1 AGPAFLCLFRP
12 AAHPAVVDAPSPVSL
27 RLGVRQR
34 RYHALALHRRENRRA
49 RTLWAQHRRARRAA
63 GGDVDRTDLDRRP
76 ALRGRAPG
84 VAHDRAR
91 TDLRVCH
98 RVQEFLARH
107 DRRRGRDLVS
117 HPTAR
122 TADLPLGRGE
132 HHRHARLSSL
142 CLERRRLHEP
152 RRTLAP
158 CARPAAPRSRRM
170 TGLVNDLIALMSA
183 LVVFNLCLTV
193 SAIAIA
199 LPIACLF
206 AVGRLSRHPLVYYPV
221 TAYVNVL
228 RSSPLLMI
236 MFWAYYTGPMITG
249 APTSAYTAALIALA
263 AFEVAYFTELVR
275 AGLQS
280 ISSGQRD
287 AALAV
292 GLRPAQAMRLV
303 LLPQALRRMLPSLI
317 SQSIIAFQDSTIA
330 SVIGVTDIFAMT
342 NIISAREQRPIELY
356 TALAV
361 IFFILCYGLSKTVR
375 ALQAR
380 VNARTAGSTLSLR
393 RSAPHRRAGDL
404 PDLQVFA
411 RH

>member
-1 AGPAFLCLFRP
+1 MTAF
-12 AAHPAVVDAPSPVSL
+12 
-27 RLGVRQR
+27 
-34 RYHALALHRRENRRA
+34 
-49 RTLWAQHRRARRAA
+49 
-63 GGDVDRTDLDRRP
+63 
-76 ALRGRAPG
+76 
-84 VAHDRAR
+84 
-91 TDLRVCH
+91 
-98 RVQEFLARH
+98 
-107 DRRRGRDLVS
+107 
-117 HPTAR
+117 
-122 TADLPLGRGE
+122 
-132 HHRHARLSSL
+132 
-142 CLERRRLHEP
+142 
-152 RRTLAP
+152 
-158 CARPAAPRSRRM
+158 
-170 TGLVNDLIALMSA
+170 VNDLVALMSA
-183 LVVFNLCLTV
+183 LVVFNLCLTA

-206 AVGRLSRHPLVYYPV
+206 AVGRLSRRPLVYYPV

-292 GLRPAQAMRLV
+292 GLRASQAMRLV
-303 LLPQALRRMLPSLI
+303 ILPQALRRMLPSLL

-330 SVIGVTDIFAMT
+330 SVIGVTDIFAMA

-361 IFFILCYGLSKTVR
+361 IFFVLCYGLSKLVR
-375 ALQAR
+375 ALEAR
-380 VNARTAGSTLSLR
+380 VTARTAGS
-393 RSAPHRRAGDL
+393 A
-404 PDLQVFA
+404 
-411 RH
+411 